1 MLRCEMMYERVL
13 SQPDGEDLQDRVE
26 NYFLAWSNS
35 VRRDLEALGA
45 LESSR
50 NPIDELLKIAPADM
64 TNQQLEIAMAFCRR
78 QLALWGHSDAERR
91 REIEPVEI
99 EGPVADRVDQH
110 SGATSNASG
119 VAQ

>member
-64 TNQQLEIAMAFCRR
+64 KLSRVSSDPVFCRR
-78 QLALWGHSDAERR
+78 QLALWDRTEEKRSSD
-91 REIEPVEI
+91 IEPVEI
-99 EGPVADRVDQH
+99 DEPVAAHVDQH
-110 SGATSNASG
+110 SDAAGSASG